1 MLEHYSPPHQGMGLH
16 LQADSAGTAGLR
28 VLAMV
33 HSADSAAAEQAVLW
47 PLCAQLQRLGQTVL
61 VLDGSQ
67 SESFQTPGMAQ
78 LLERSAWHAQ
88 MGLRSMA
95 EAAETRSIA
104 TLPARQGL
112 ARLRA
117 TAQEL
122 GMEPLVA
129 LQRYV
134 RGYTTVLIYADAKAL
149 TPLLQG
155 QNLQPLLVV
164 PPDAE
169 QLVDSYRQLK
179 TLAVYAGVE
188 CTLAALEAPAAADG
202 PARYDWSRKQSSVLT
217 DAQKSQ
223 IRLQRL
229 NALLQCSQRHLGDA
243 PVLMRL
249 RWRQTRDL
257 HQLTLHMLKTA
268 CILPLHEH
276 SVPRLG
282 TGACAPLAWS
292 H

>member
-1 MLEHYSPPHQGMGLH
+1 MGLH

-33 HSADSAAAEQAVLW
+33 HSKDSAAAEQAVLW

-67 SESFQTPGMAQ
+67 GESFQAPGLAQ

-88 MGLRSMA
+88 MGLRTMTDSA
-95 EAAETRSIA
+95 SETRSIA

-122 GMEPLVA
+122 GMEPLAA

-134 RGYTTVLIYADAKAL
+134 RGYTTVLVYASAQAL

-164 PPDAE
+164 PPEAE

-202 PARYDWSRKQSSVLT
+202 PPRYDWNRGQSSVLT
-217 DAQKSQ
+217 DAQQSQ

-276 SVPRLG
+276 SAPRLE
-282 TGACAPLAWS
+282 TAASAPLAWS